1 MGPLGDA
8 VEAPWRLKGS
18 TAVIESGLASG
29 LHLVGGPEGNDPI
42 AAGTHGTGELIVA
55 AAESGAKRIIV
66 GVGGNAATDGGLGAI
81 RAVFPPSRLRG
92 VHMIVACDVDIL
104 FLDAADAFAEAKG
117 ATRAQIKLLSR
128 RLDRLVQ
135 VYRNQY
141 EVDVRDCPGS
151 GAGGGLAGGL
161 AAIGAE
167 LLPGAGVVADEL
179 DVAWHI
185 DQADLVITAE
195 AFLDEHSFD
204 HGVVGI
210 VQDQAARLN
219 VPCLALATQ
228 TFDNVER
235 RMPVVLVP
243 PAATADILLTGVTR
257 AVERYVADLSG

>member
-55 AAESGAKRIIV
+55 AAESGAKRIII

-92 VHMIVACDVDIL
+92 VRMIVACDVDIF
-104 FLDAADAFAEAKG
+104 FLDAAHAFAEAKG
-117 ATRAQIKLLSR
+117 ATHAQIRLLSR
-128 RLDRLVQ
+128 RLERLVQ
-135 VYRNQY
+135 VYHDQY
-141 EVDVRDCPGS
+141 EVDIRERPGS

-161 AAIGAE
+161 AALGAV

-179 DVAWHI
+179 DLAWHI
-185 DQADLVITAE
+185 EQADLVITAE

-204 HGVVGI
+204 RGVVGI
-210 VQDQAARLN
+210 VQDQAEKLR
-219 VPCLALATQ
+219 VPCLALTIQ
-228 TFDNVER
+228 TFDNVDG
-235 RMPVVLVP
+235 RMPIVIVP
-243 PAATADILLTGVTR
+243 PAATADILLTNVTHS
-257 AVERYVADLSG
+257 VERYVADLSD